1 MKLTNLVKTIIA
13 DITLNPNFKP
23 NEMLKSIVNIFS
35 IAITISGVVY
45 GLYMIAQSVS
55 EESPSRKRQ
64 GIEVIIF
71 SLVIGGGLTT
81 FLNMVIL

>member
-1 MKLTNLVKTIIA
+1 MKLMNTVIA
-13 DITLNPNFKP
+13 DIQLNPNFDA
-23 NEMLKSIVNIFS
+23 NAMLRAIVNVFS
-35 IAITISGVVY
+35 VAIIISGVIY

-71 SLVIGGGLTT
+71 SLVIGGGLIT

>member
-1 MKLTNLVKTIIA
+1 MNLAQIIHQLA
-13 DITLNPNFKP
+13 LDIKLNPNFDA
-23 NEMLKSIVNIFS
+23 NALLKAIVNIFS
-35 IAITISGVVY
+35 IAIIVSGVIY

-71 SLVIGGGLTT
+71 SLLIGGGLVT

>member
-13 DITLNPNFKP
+13 DITLNPNFRP
-23 NEMLKSIVNIFS
+23 NEMLRSIVNIFS

>member
-1 MKLTNLVKTIIA
+1 MKTLLTTVLA
-13 DITLNPNFKP
+13 EITLNPNFDA
-23 NEMLKSIVNIFS
+23 NALLKAIVNIFS
-35 IAITISGVVY
+35 VAIVVSGVIY

-71 SLVIGGGLTT
+71 SLIIGGGLIT